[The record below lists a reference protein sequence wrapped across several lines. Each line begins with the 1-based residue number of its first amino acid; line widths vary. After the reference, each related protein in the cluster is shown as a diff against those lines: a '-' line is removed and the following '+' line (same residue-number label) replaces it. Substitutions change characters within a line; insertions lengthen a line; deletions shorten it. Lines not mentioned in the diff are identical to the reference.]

1 MKKLIALFAI
11 CVSLTACVHAPS
23 KPELAPI
30 ATPADLTRICPDIP
44 HIDDDAALG
53 TAMTYIT
60 NFQVQY
66 NTCAM
71 RNDSLREVTS
81 PQQQTTSSSQGK

>member
-1 MKKLIALFAI
+1 MKKLIALVAI
-11 CVSLTACVHAPS
+11 CVSLTACVSAP
-23 KPELAPI
+23 PTPTLAPI
-30 ATPADLTRICPDIP
+30 ATPADLTRVCPDIP
-44 HIDDDAALG
+44 YIDADASLG
-53 TAMTYIT
+53 VAMTYIT

-81 PQQQTTSSSQGK
+81 PQQPQSSSQGK

>member
-1 MKKLIALFAI
+1 MKKLIASLAI
-11 CVSLTACVHAPS
+11 CAALAACGTTPPMPV
-23 KPELAPI
+23 LAPI
-30 ATPADLTRICPDIP
+30 ATPPDLSRICPDIP
-44 HIDDDAALG
+44 HIDSGASLG

-71 RNDSLREVTS
+71 RNDSLREVTTPVLQPS
-81 PQQQTTSSSQGK
+81 TSQGK